1 MLDMKYLIPT
11 DKKKTESEI
20 LLEARM
26 NIQTGIM
33 ESVQYEKIMKVVSE
47 YYGVDGLCR
56 SGVCPPKGLAKEQR
70 VCMYLLH
77 EFGGLGYDEIAEI
90 MRQKERVSVVR
101 KIDKVIAELR
111 KDEELQNEILG
122 IVDKLK

>member
-26 NIQTGIM
+26 NIRTGIM
-33 ESVQYEKIMKVVSE
+33 ESVQYEKIMKAVSE
-47 YYGVDGLCR
+47 CYGVDGLRLSC
-56 SGVCPPKGLAKEQR
+56 VCPQKGLAKEQR
-70 VCMYLLH
+70 VCMYLLR
-77 EFGGLGYDEIAEI
+77 ELGGLGYDEIAEI
-90 MRQKERVSVVR
+90 MRQKESVSVVR
-101 KIDKVIAELR
+101 KIDKVIADLQR
-111 KDEELQNEILG
+111 DEELQNEIFG